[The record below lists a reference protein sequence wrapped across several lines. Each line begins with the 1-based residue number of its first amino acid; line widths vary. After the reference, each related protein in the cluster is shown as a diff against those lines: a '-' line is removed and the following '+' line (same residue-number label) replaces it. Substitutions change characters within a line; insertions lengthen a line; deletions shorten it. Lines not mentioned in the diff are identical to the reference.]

1 MKILVAV
8 KQVAA
13 LDEDFEI
20 RADGRDVDADFLIRD
35 LNEWDD
41 FSLEEAVK
49 IKEAAA
55 LPVEVVVVSVGP
67 DEADE
72 SLRKCLAKGADRA
85 IRIWDAAIE
94 GSDSIAI
101 ARILAAAAKR
111 EAPDML
117 FAGVQSSDQSFASTG
132 IAAAGLLGWP
142 HAAVVSAL
150 TYTPGAKTAVF
161 RRELEGGLLQEVE
174 IQCPAVLTIQLG
186 INTPRYASL
195 RSIKQA
201 AAKPI
206 EEMSLADVG
215 LAAGRRG
222 RGGIPV
228 ASAAHV
234 HSGQGPRATDRGRRR
249 AAGRAPRRNHSRI
262 QGSRIMSGILVIAEQ
277 RRGELRPVSLEL
289 LGAAQ
294 SLRRP
299 GDEVAVAVLS
309 DAPDRFAAAL
319 SVAGVDE
326 ILTVKTASPEFDADT
341 FESAVGALIAA
352 RRPEVVLVAH
362 SVDSFGYAAALA
374 ARLGLGFATDVFKA
388 ERIDGDLVATR
399 GGYGQKVNVEVDFPE
414 RSTVLLAIRGNVF
427 KPPELAGSPRVTSFR
442 PARGAEPH
450 DGRANS
456 SN

>member
-20 RADGRDVDADFLIRD
+20 RDDGRDVDPDFFIRD

-55 LPVEVVVVSVGP
+55 EPVEVVVVSVGT
-67 DEADE
+67 DEVDE

-101 ARILAAAAKR
+101 ARVLAAAAKR

-132 IAAAGLLGWP
+132 IAAAALLGWP
-142 HAAVVSAL
+142 HAAVVSNL
-150 TYTPGAKTAVF
+150 TYTPGAKSAVF

-201 AAKPI
+201 ASKPI
-206 EEMSLADVG
+206 EVLSLADVALSEADVG
-215 LAAGRRG
+215 ETGSSSRVRRMYV
-222 RGGIPV
+222 P
-228 ASAAHV
+228 
-234 HSGQGPRATDRGRRR
+234 DK
-249 AAGRAPRRNHSRI
+249 GRAQLI
-262 QGSRIMSGILVIAEQ
+262 EGD
-277 RRGELRPVSLEL
+277 
-289 LGAAQ
+289 AAQ
-294 SLRRP
+294 Q
-299 GDEVAVAVLS
+299 
-309 DAPDRFAAAL
+309 
-319 SVAGVDE
+319 
-326 ILTVKTASPEFDADT
+326 
-341 FESAVGALIAA
+341 
-352 RRPEVVLVAH
+352 
-362 SVDSFGYAAALA
+362 A
-374 ARLGLGFATDVFKA
+374 ARLAEIIREFK
-388 ERIDGDLVATR
+388 G
-399 GGYGQKVNVEVDFPE
+399 
-414 RSTVLLAIRGNVF
+414 
-427 KPPELAGSPRVTSFR
+427 
-442 PARGAEPH
+442 ARA
-450 DGRANS
+450 
-456 SN
+456 